1 MDEAS
6 AADFEEF
13 VANRAAVLLRY
24 AHVLT
29 GDAHRAEDL
38 VQSALASCYRR
49 WSRVRPGEAERY
61 VRKAVLNAHLSWWRR
76 AARRR
81 EATTGDLGPQAASSQ
96 AVASADAA
104 LDDRDEVWRVLAT
117 LPPRQRAVLVL
128 RYYEDLTEEETAYQ
142 LDVTVGTVKS
152 QHAKALRSLRERLT
166 DVPSDQSPVAGG
178 AK

>member
-1 MDEAS
+1 MGGDA

-13 VANRAAVLLRY
+13 VAGRATALLRY

-29 GDAHRAEDL
+29 GDAYRAEDL

-61 VRKAVLNAHLSWWRR
+61 VRKAILNAHLSWWRR
-76 AARRR
+76 PARRR
-81 EATTGDLGPQAASSQ
+81 EATTADVSALASASV
-96 AVASADAA
+96 AVASADTA
-104 LDDRDEVWRVLAT
+104 LDDRDEVWRALAT

-152 QHAKALRSLRERLT
+152 QHAKALRSLRECLAET
-166 DVPSDQSPVAGG
+166 PSDESSMAGG
-178 AK
+178 AR